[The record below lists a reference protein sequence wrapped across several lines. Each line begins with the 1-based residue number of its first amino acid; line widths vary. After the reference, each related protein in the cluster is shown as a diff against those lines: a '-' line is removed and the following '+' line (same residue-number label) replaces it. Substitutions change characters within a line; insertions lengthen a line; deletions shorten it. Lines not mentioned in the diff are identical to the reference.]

1 MIEDAEFS
9 MDEDSLRFFNSV
21 RNLPREKM
29 MDLVYKAIINR
40 KQDALNSTS
49 SKEEKLEA
57 ITFIIS
63 WFEAREEYEKCN
75 ELKKIIQEIK

>member
-75 ELKKIIQEIK
+75 ELKKIIKEIK

>member
-29 MDLVYKAIINR
+29 MDLVYQAIINR
-40 KQDALNSTS
+40 KQDALNSSS
-49 SKEEKLEA
+49 SKEEKIEA

-63 WFEAREEYEKCN
+63 WFESKEEYEKCN
-75 ELKKIIQEIK
+75 ELKKIINEIK

>member
-9 MDEDSLRFFNSV
+9 MDEDSLRFFNSI

-40 KQDALNSTS
+40 KQEALNSNS
-49 SKEEKLEA
+49 SKEEKIEA

-63 WFEAREEYEKCN
+63 WFESREEYEKCS
-75 ELKKIIQEIK
+75 ELKKIINEIK

>member
-1 MIEDAEFS
+1 MIEDDEFL
-9 MDEDSLRFFNSV
+9 MDDDSLRFFNSV

-29 MDLVYKAIINR
+29 MDLVYDAIINKKR
-40 KQDALNSTS
+40 DALNSTS

-57 ITFIIS
+57 IAFIIS

-75 ELKKIIQEIK
+75 ELKKIIKEIE

>member
-1 MIEDAEFS
+1 MIEDSEFS

-29 MDLVYKAIINR
+29 MDLVYQAIINR
-40 KQDALNSTS
+40 KQEALNSSS
-49 SKEEKLEA
+49 SKEEKIEA

-63 WFEAREEYEKCN
+63 WFESKEEYEKCS
-75 ELKKIIQEIK
+75 ELKKIIKEIK